1 MMRTVKADLHVHT
14 CLSPCGDDQ
23 MTATAIVKRARQAGL
38 DMIAICDHNSAQN
51 VNAVVKAGDKECLAV
66 IPGMEV
72 TSQEEVHIL
81 GLFGTERDLA
91 NLQDLVYEN
100 LPGENSEE
108 AFGPQVVLDEYDNI
122 VGTNNRLLI
131 GATTLTVEQVVEAIH
146 RWAGLAIASH
156 IDRER
161 FSLVGQLGFIPEGLD
176 LDAVEVSRSA
186 SAAQNY
192 GYPVIRSS
200 DAHFLEDIGS
210 NSTCFMMEDASIQEI
225 KKALRG
231 ELGRAI
237 ASN

>member
-1 MMRTVKADLHVHT
+1 
-14 CLSPCGDDQ
+14 
-23 MTATAIVKRARQAGL
+23 MTLLEELMEKRAAMEDNLASVFSPLKIQSEGKPKVRNSQLRGNSGQ
-38 DMIAICDHNSAQN
+38 DHVMRKGKQLEN
-51 VNAVVKAGDKECLAV
+51 VRRTEHVAKGKSEASVRRL
-66 IPGMEV
+66 
-72 TSQEEVHIL
+72 L

-161 FSLVGQLGFIPEGLD
+161 FSLVGQLGFIPEGLN